1 MKLKLQLLLI
11 ALAIFAGIN
20 HVAGQGTAFTYQGR
34 LNVSGQ
40 PANGIYNLTF
50 ALFDSSSAGNQV
62 GVTLTN
68 SATAVTNG
76 LFTVTLDYG
85 GAFNGASRWLQIGV
99 QTNTEPFAILSPLQP
114 ITPTPYAI
122 YSANAGNAATA
133 TTATTAGTAT
143 VANSVSAASITGTIS
158 LSQLPGAV
166 VTNGGAGV
174 TLTGTFSGNGAG
186 VTNVNLFTAYSAGAL
201 TLGTNYTYPG
211 NFTLA
216 SSPVAGSAPNSFAMI
231 DVNGDGK
238 LDLIVANYTSK
249 TLTVL
254 TNNGS
259 GAFVSNAVYS
269 TSVGPVFIA
278 AADVNG
284 DGKPDLIYSSS
295 DNDTLTVL
303 TNNGSGVFV
312 SNAVYTVPG
321 QPYNFA
327 AADVN
332 GDGKVDL
339 IVADYN
345 GYDVTVLTNNGTGG
359 LVTSGSFYIGSQYPR
374 WVTVADFN
382 GDGKPDI
389 AVADYFSPHSIVI
402 LTNAGSGMFATSGS
416 IVVGG
421 YAFGLATADVNG
433 DGKPDLISS
442 GGSGGNVIT
451 VCTNNGNGTFTSAVN
466 YPVGLSPG
474 CVITADVNGDG
485 KPDIIVANGSDN
497 TLTVLTNNGSGGFVL
512 DATMNVGVGPSF
524 VAATDV
530 NGDGKL
536 DLITA
541 NASTNTLS
549 VLLNTPNQIPSG
561 NFTGNVAGNGLALTN
576 ISLTSLQFTPLTNG
590 QGGVTLTG
598 AFAGNGGGLT
608 NLTTTNLTGTIAD
621 AQLSSNVALLN
632 AANTFTANQTVSG
645 AVGIGVAAS
654 SSTVLHIVSP
664 NPAARVL
671 FESSVANGNP
681 SLTVKANSPAGE
693 ADIVADRADTGAS
706 ATHQFATGGVLDWRL
721 GTPNFTTGE
730 ANRLDVGNS
739 NATPVMVFHQNGN
752 VGIGKTTA
760 ASALDVNGTVTATG
774 FSGNGAGLTNLNA
787 AQLTGTVSPTQLPGV
802 VLTNNQNNVTLNGA
816 VTITNISTPASQNFL
831 LQGGNGSGNGGS
843 VTIQSG
849 NAGYSTGGA
858 GGNLNLTAGNA
869 ATVGG
874 VGYTGLGAAG
884 AVNIT
889 AGQGYNSTGGNVTI
903 LSGGNSPWNLTS
915 NSFSKVSLQGGSINT
930 GDGAQLDVEGGH
942 NTQYGSP
949 PQYSAGGNVKITAG
963 SATGSYTG
971 GNILLLPGTGAP
983 NGNVGIGKTN
993 PATALDVN
1001 GTVTATGFSGNG
1013 AGLTNLTTGGV
1024 NTNVL
1029 VGGFTFYITNGI
1041 IMKVQ

>member
-1 MKLKLQLLLI
+1 M
-11 ALAIFAGIN
+11 A
-20 HVAGQGTAFTYQGR
+20 
-34 LNVSGQ
+34 NV
-40 PANGIYNLTF
+40 Y
-50 ALFDSSSAGNQV
+50 
-62 GVTLTN
+62 
-68 SATAVTNG
+68 
-76 LFTVTLDYG
+76 
-85 GAFNGASRWLQIGV
+85 
-99 QTNTEPFAILSPLQP
+99 
-114 ITPTPYAI
+114 
-122 YSANAGNAATA
+122 
-133 TTATTAGTAT
+133 
-143 VANSVSAASITGTIS
+143 
-158 LSQLPGAV
+158 
-166 VTNGGAGV
+166 
-174 TLTGTFSGNGAG
+174 GNG
-186 VTNVNLFTAYSAGAL
+186 S
-201 TLGTNYTYPG
+201 
-211 NFTLA
+211 LA
-216 SSPVAGSAPNSFAMI
+216 
-231 DVNGDGK
+231 
-238 LDLIVANYTSK
+238 LIVASYSSN

-259 GAFVSNAVYS
+259 GIYGSNAVYS
-269 TSVGPVFIA
+269 TTHPPVLVV

-284 DGKPDLIYSSS
+284 DGKPDLIYSST
-295 DNDTLTVL
+295 DNTLTVL
-303 TNNGSGVFV
+303 TNNGSGIFGF
-312 SNAVYTVPG
+312 NATYNMPG
-321 QPYNFA
+321 TPYNFA

-339 IVADYN
+339 IAADYN
-345 GYDVTVLTNNGTGG
+345 GYEITVLTNNGNGTFT
-359 LVTSGSFYIGSQYPR
+359 TSGSFAVGSQYPR
-374 WVTVADFN
+374 WVAIADFN

-402 LTNAGSGMFATSGS
+402 LTNAGSGIFATSGS

-466 YPVGLSPG
+466 YPVGSSPG

-512 DATMNVGVGPSF
+512 DAPVNVGVGPSF
-524 VAATDV
+524 VVATEV
-530 NGDGKL
+530 NGDGKP

-549 VLLNTPNQIPSG
+549 VLFNTPTLIPAG
-561 NFTGNVAGNGLALTN
+561 NFTGNVAGNGSALTN
-576 ISLTSLQFTPLTNG
+576 IPLTGLQFAPLTNG

-608 NLTTTNLTGTIAD
+608 NLMATNLTGTIAD
-621 AQLSSNVALLN
+621 ARLSSNVALLN
-632 AANTFTANQTVSG
+632 TANTFSANQTVNG

-654 SSTVLHIVSP
+654 SATMLHIVSP

-760 ASALDVNGTVTATG
+760 ATALDVNGTVTATG
-774 FSGNGAGLTNLNA
+774 FNGNLSGGTNLP
-787 AQLTGTVSPTQLPGV
+787 LTGLQSGGAASSQ
-802 VLTNNQNNVTLNGA
+802 VLTWNGSSWTPSNAPAGGGGGLAVSGGSGTNESFYGTTIITNLGTGGGQSLVMGSTIGSGYGGA
-816 VTITNISTPASQNFL
+816 VT
-831 LQGGNGSGNGGS
+831 LQAADANHSNGG
-843 VTIQSG
+843 G
-849 NAGYSTGGA
+849 
-858 GGNLNLTAGNA
+858 GGNLNLIAGNA
-869 ATVGG
+869 Q
-874 VGYTGLGAAG
+874 AAG
-884 AVNIT
+884 GAGYGNLGPAGVVNIT
-889 AGQGYNSTGGNVTI
+889 AGSGYNSTGGNINLT
-903 LSGGNSPWNLTS
+903 SGGNSPWNLS
-915 NSFSKVSLQGGSINT
+915 LNSFSEISLIGSAYST
-930 GDGAQLDVEGGH
+930 GAGAEVDVEGEH
-942 NTQYGSP
+942 NTVSNGSN
-949 PQYSAGGNVKITAG
+949 SGSGGNVKVTAG
-963 SATGSYTG
+963 NASGSYAG
-971 GNILLLPGTGAP
+971 GNILLLPGTGTP
-983 NGNVGIGKTN
+983 GGGVGIGKSN

-1001 GTVTATGFSGNG
+1001 GTVTATAFSGNG

-1024 NTNVL
+1024 TTNVP
-1029 VGGFTFYITNGI
+1029 VGGITFYITNGI